1 MKCSVLLN
9 GCDMDATMDCFLKMD
24 SQGLSIFF
32 PQSALASTFPHTPSW
47 PRVGTPT
54 PRTNPW
60 LQSGECGGTF
70 TTLSAYCGPFLVTP
84 RINGLAPH
92 FSKAEGR
99 MKPLPLSPS
108 LWWHLPLI
116 KAAVGGHCDITD
128 VCVGGRGEDRT
139 HCVTDQPGPQGTELG
154 VLLRLSVCLRWQE
167 SWRFLSLGPA
177 QQNWGS
183 GQREGAD
190 ISKVILSIHDLI
202 FRKWQ

>member
-1 MKCSVLLN
+1 M
-9 GCDMDATMDCFLKMD
+9 
-24 SQGLSIFF
+24 
-32 PQSALASTFPHTPSW
+32 
-47 PRVGTPT
+47 
-54 PRTNPW
+54 
-60 LQSGECGGTF
+60 
-70 TTLSAYCGPFLVTP
+70 
-84 RINGLAPH
+84 
-92 FSKAEGR
+92 
-99 MKPLPLSPS
+99 
-108 LWWHLPLI
+108 
-116 KAAVGGHCDITD
+116 GGHCDITD

-202 FRKWQ
+202 FRK